1 MTERLTVFSFK
12 ENLNFKKF
20 GNVPKLLSVP
30 DSVLLNISTVSM
42 VPKMSLKALQSLNDK
57 KEPLS

>member
-1 MTERLTVFSFK
+1 MTERLTVLSFK
-12 ENLNFKKF
+12 ENLNFKKL

-42 VPKMSLKALQSLNDK
+42 VPKMSLSALQRLNDK